1 MKKISI
7 LIIALLCLASVVDA
21 QAPAAPAPAAGAAPA
36 ANKGKITQ
44 FIKKAN
50 RRTPME
56 ILKDIQENREDKT
69 NWIVF
74 IRDDATNQQSSKN
87 NAQEVAMYEKF
98 FANLSGEKPWDGCTL
113 LKNITADAVEVT
125 DPLAEEL
132 LKKLG
137 LNKDKEFNKRTV
149 TVVMRNG
156 NGQKI
161 QGPTAYLKLADELKG
176 TTFATLQDANG
187 GC

>member
-7 LIIALLCLASVVDA
+7 LIVALICFASLVDA
-21 QAPAAPAPAAGAAPA
+21 QGTQPAGGAGAGGNAPA

-44 FIKKAN
+44 YIKKAN

-69 NWIVF
+69 NWIIF
-74 IRDDATNQQSSKN
+74 LKDDATNQQSSKN

-98 FANLSGEKPWDGCTL
+98 FANLSGEKPWEGCTL
-113 LKNITADAVEVT
+113 QRNIIADAVEVT

-137 LNKDKEFNKRTV
+137 INKDKEFNKRTAV
-149 TVVMRNG
+149 VVMRNG
-156 NGQKI
+156 NG
-161 QGPTAYLKLADELKG
+161 
-176 TTFATLQDANG
+176 
-187 GC
+187 

>member
-21 QAPAAPAPAAGAAPA
+21 QAPPAPAPAAGAAPA